1 MKKEL
6 TFMIKSIVALS
17 LALTLMACAT
27 QPAKQSGFLKDYQG
41 KMAPGPEGGAEL
53 RWLEPGVDFGKY
65 NRVMLDSVTFYLA
78 DDSEYKG
85 IDPVEMKELADAC
98 NLAIVNA
105 LKDKYPIVSEPGPD
119 VVRLKVALTGIKQ
132 SRPVLSGVTSI
143 VPVGL
148 AISVVKKGATGAW
161 TGSGAVSAETMV
173 IDSTT
178 NRVIG
183 VAQDDQTAGFTE
195 RFSKYGSAEEAFGFW
210 AGRIRLFMDQAH
222 GVR

>member
-1 MKKEL
+1 
-6 TFMIKSIVALS
+6 
-17 LALTLMACAT
+17 
-27 QPAKQSGFLKDYQG
+27 
-41 KMAPGPEGGAEL
+41 
-53 RWLEPGVDFGKY
+53 
-65 NRVMLDSVTFYLA
+65 
-78 DDSEYKG
+78 
-85 IDPVEMKELADAC
+85 VEMKELADSC

-105 LKDKYPIVSEPGPD
+105 LKDKYPIVSEPGSD

-132 SRPVLSGVTSI
+132 SRPVLSGVSTI
-143 VPVGL
+143 MPVGL
-148 AISVVKKGATGAW
+148 AVSIVKKGATGSW

-195 RFSKYGSAEEAFGFW
+195 RFSKYGSAEEAFKFW

-222 GVR
+222 GIR